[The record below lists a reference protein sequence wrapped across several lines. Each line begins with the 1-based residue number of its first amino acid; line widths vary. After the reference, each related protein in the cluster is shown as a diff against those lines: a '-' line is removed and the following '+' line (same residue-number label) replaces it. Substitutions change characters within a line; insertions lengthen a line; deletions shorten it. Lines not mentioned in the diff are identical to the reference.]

1 MAAIK
6 MKVSLTDREPITVK
20 VPPLALIEAEEQFA
34 TTFVKM
40 FSDLS
45 LGQLSWLAWKSML
58 LTGHDVKTFDLFKKD
73 LAEIPELVSTEDE
86 APLLGA

>member
-1 MAAIK
+1 
-6 MKVSLTDREPITVK
+6 
-20 VPPLALIEAEEQFA
+20 
-34 TTFVKM
+34 M

-86 APLLGA
+86 APLSGA